1 MSRQVL
7 RIVAC
12 ALLAVRTGAQDPV
25 PKRTPVGPPIEDP
38 PLVASRVQGSVQLG
52 EWIWYP
58 RMVHLRL
65 LGQGLQ
71 GEEAIGLGCGPFDFP
86 VEGGEGR
93 FAWAI
98 WTPGHDP
105 VQGSLE
111 LRPGEIV
118 ELGEISPRPG
128 SGVIEG
134 RVRDLDGRPVSGADV
149 RVGGW
154 LVPVPPDSGKPAP
167 SVKTDAEGRFRFE
180 GVPAGRGYVQVDA
193 TDLAAIPPR
202 FVEMK
207 AWGSCWLELAPVVGT
222 LAVSV
227 HRERGGWDRGFSL
240 VLCEEDQRMRVVRWT
255 GPPTTDDVDR
265 VVCGRIR
272 GGCSG
277 CRIFS
282 LVLEPALPGASLLG
296 SGVRPGI
303 RNVGAQTQSEV
314 LPDGSGALLRNVP
327 AGTWDVSLWTPS
339 GEGTAEPAR
348 VAIIPGGTTSL
359 TIWFQ

>member
-1 MSRQVL
+1 MSPRFL

-12 ALLAVRTGAQDPV
+12 ALLAVRAEAQDPV
-25 PKRTPVGPPIEDP
+25 PKRTPVGPGIEDR
-38 PLVASRVQGSVQLG
+38 PLVASRVQGGVQLG
-52 EWIWYP
+52 EWVWYP
-58 RMVHLRL
+58 RKVHLRL

-71 GEEAIGLGCGPFDFP
+71 GEEDIGLGCGPFDFP

-105 VQGSLE
+105 VQGSVD

-134 RVRDLDGRPVSGADV
+134 RVRDLDGRPVSRADV

-167 SVKTDAEGRFRFE
+167 AVKTDAEGRFRID
-180 GVPAGRGYVQVDA
+180 GVPAGEGYVQVDA
-193 TDLAAIPPR
+193 PDLAAIAPR

-207 AWGSCWLELAPVVGT
+207 AWGSCWLELVPVVGT

-227 HRERGGWDRGFSL
+227 RRERGAWDRGFSL
-240 VLCEEDQRMRVVRWT
+240 GLCEEDQRMRVVRWM
-255 GPPTTDDVDR
+255 GPASTDGAER
-265 VVCGRIR
+265 SGYCMRR
-272 GGCSG
+272 GGCDG
-277 CRIFS
+277 CRIFR

-327 AGTWDVSLWTPS
+327 AGSWDVSLWTPS
-339 GEGTAEPAR
+339 GEGAAEPGR
-348 VAIIPGGTTSL
+348 VAILPGGTTSL
-359 TIWFQ
+359 TIRFP